1 MEPLLAEEVSAV
13 EAICRV
19 LEDSGIELV
28 FGLPGGDIMALFD
41 ALCDHRDTI
50 RTVLVR
56 DEAQA
61 ATMAEA
67 YGRLSGKPAAMI
79 AQGAWVL
86 AKAGAGVLEALTGS
100 SPMLIL
106 TDLSDKTPFS
116 HLSPT
121 QTGTGDYGVWDARAS
136 FRGYMKEVMEAR
148 HPAQAVHMTQLAIR
162 RATAGCPG
170 PVAVVYYS
178 AALNG
183 KVGPDSM
190 LPLFATAGYQQPLHM
205 VPQEADLRAAAIMID
220 GAERPVIIAGNGVRV
235 GRASA
240 ALLHVAERISAPVV
254 TSSHGKGVLAET
266 HPLAGGVMGD
276 FGIEA
281 ANRLVAEADL
291 ILAVGTR
298 LAPGDTVRH
307 HSALI
312 DPRCQKIVQI
322 DSEPRH
328 VGWSLPVDCGLA
340 GDARATLE
348 ALAAWL
354 APQPPGHRTDAR
366 ERVRVA
372 MAGGGFQSEES
383 FSSARPMLP
392 QRVVEVLAEI
402 VPDDAVVTADAGEN
416 RIFLVH
422 HYRTKSAGG
431 FLQPG
436 STGGMGYA
444 IPAAMAARLAHPDRP
459 VVAVLGD
466 GGFAMSVAGLM
477 TARENELPLIAVVM
491 NNGILGWVQHVQGNR
506 IIASTLGE
514 YDHAAVARTLGWNG
528 IRVETEAELRR
539 AFDDALAT
547 RESTLIDVV
556 VSGDESWEKVASS
569 LRLAPR

>member
-1 MEPLLAEEVSAV
+1 MERLLDEEVSAV

-19 LEDSGIELV
+19 IEDSGIDLV

-67 YGRLSGKPAAMI
+67 YGRLTGKPAAMI

-136 FRGYMKEVMEAR
+136 FRGFMKEVMEAR
-148 HPAQAVHMTQLAIR
+148 HPDQAVHMTQLAIR

-170 PVAVVYYS
+170 PVALIYHG

-183 KVGPDSM
+183 RVGPDST
-190 LPLFATAGYQQPLHM
+190 LPLFATRGYQQPLHM
-205 VPQEADLRAAAIMID
+205 VPREAELREAAALIN
-220 GAERPVIIAGNGVRV
+220 GAARPVIIAGNGVRLSK
-235 GRASA
+235 ATA
-240 ALLHVAERISAPVV
+240 PLMELAERISAPIV
-254 TSSHGKGVLAET
+254 TSSHGKGVVAET
-266 HPLAGGVMGD
+266 HMLAGGVMGD

-312 DPRCQKIVQI
+312 DPRRQKIVQI

-348 ALAAWL
+348 LLLSHL
-354 APQPPGHRTDAR
+354 APQPHAHRADGR
-366 ERVRVA
+366 ERVRTTLA
-372 MAGGGFQSEES
+372 EGGFQGPES
-383 FSSARPMLP
+383 FSNALPMLP
-392 QRVVEVLAEI
+392 QRVVEILCDLI
-402 VPDDAVVTADAGEN
+402 PDDAIVAADAGEN

-422 HYRTKSAGG
+422 HYRTKSPGG

-459 VVAVLGD
+459 AIAVLGD

-477 TARENELPLIAVVM
+477 TARENDLPLIAIVM

-506 IIASTLGE
+506 IIASTLGD
-514 YDHAAVARTLGWNG
+514 YDHAAIARTLGWDG
-528 IRVETEAELRR
+528 IRVETEAQLRE
-539 AFDDALAT
+539 AFAT
-547 RESTLIDVV
+547 AIDSKSSTLIDVV

-569 LRLAPR
+569 RRLTPR